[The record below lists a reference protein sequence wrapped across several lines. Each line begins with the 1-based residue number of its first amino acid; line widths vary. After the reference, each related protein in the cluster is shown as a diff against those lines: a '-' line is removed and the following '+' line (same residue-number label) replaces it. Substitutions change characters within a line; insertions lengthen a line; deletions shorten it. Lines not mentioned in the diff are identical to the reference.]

1 VQIVKR
7 FFVPTVLTISMI
19 VALFA
24 GVPSVANATVRPV
37 NPEISAK
44 SVGVIVTYKPGFE
57 PIAPNGETTG
67 ENFSGVEL
75 AAPRDLGRGY
85 KALKF
90 ETSLTNA
97 QAQKV
102 LLGLQHDPRIE
113 TVQLDAQLQF
123 SAASA
128 GASTRDS
135 ATAASIIRPFEAL
148 KPASAPTAVKGINY
162 FDSKAPRSPRIRLS
176 WKAPTT
182 LNKAKITGYRIEQSS
197 DKKVWKSLII
207 NTGKTST
214 AVSITSGITIGKS
227 AYYRVRAL
235 TALGAS
241 RAASAASTAVSVT
254 PKVAPAAPFL
264 VNTVVA
270 KGQAPTWEEQS
281 LVQRGG
287 LTVTYE
293 AVATSDGQEV
303 DSCTTAATSCQFS
316 KLQAGYHYTVH
327 VIARNSL
334 GQASSVF
341 VPDPYFSSQWHLYT
355 EYSIHADYAWRY
367 TKGKSSVVV
376 AVLDGGITA
385 HPDLNA
391 NIVDGYDFISD
402 PAYSRDGDG
411 WDANPQDE
419 GDHTNNAASTW
430 HGTHVAG
437 IIGARSNSIGGVGV
451 APGVKIQPIRVLG
464 TNGGSSSDLIAA
476 IHWAAGIK
484 VAGVP
489 ANPTPARVI
498 NLSIGTSTPTSCDAG
513 TQAAV
518 RAAWDRGVTPITAA
532 GNSAFEASGSYPG
545 NCYPTINV
553 TATGITGDIAP
564 YANFGDG
571 VDFSAPGGDAE
582 LSALSPDGS
591 EGMIVSTFN
600 LGETTEGEPSYGLQE
615 GTSMAAP
622 VVAGVVALIYSVR
635 PDLGSLDVYKILLAT
650 VGDFKEGSY
659 CAITAT
665 PRTEQDPR
673 PSYCGKGIVDAGRAV
688 QYAVSYKKSG

>member
-7 FFVPTVLTISMI
+7 FFVPTVLSISLI
-19 VALFA
+19 VGLFA
-24 GVPSVANATVRPV
+24 GVPSTANASTRPV
-37 NPEISAK
+37 NPQSSGK

-57 PIAPNGETTG
+57 PTAPNGETTG
-67 ENFSGVEL
+67 ENFAGVGLE
-75 AAPRDLGRGY
+75 APRDLGMGY
-85 KALKF
+85 QALNF

-123 SAASA
+123 GAASA
-128 GASTRDS
+128 SPSRPRSVTPS
-135 ATAASIIRPFEAL
+135 AIVRPFEVL
-148 KPASAPTAVKGINY
+148 KPASAPTTVKGINY
-162 FDSKAPRSPRIRLS
+162 FDSKSPRTPRIRLS
-176 WKAPTT
+176 WKAPTI
-182 LNKAKITGYRIEQSS
+182 LNKAKIFGYRIEQSS
-197 DKKVWKSLII
+197 DKKIWKSLII

-214 AVSITSGITIGKS
+214 AVSITSGISIGES
-227 AYYRVRAL
+227 AFYRVRAL

-241 RAASAASTAVSVT
+241 KAASAASTAVSVT
-254 PKVAPAAPFL
+254 PRVAPAAPFL
-264 VNTVVA
+264 VNTVVS
-270 KGQAPTWEEQS
+270 KGQAPTWGEQS
-281 LVQRGG
+281 MAERGG
-287 LTVTYE
+287 LAVSYE
-293 AVATSDGQEV
+293 AIASLDGQEV
-303 DSCTTAATSCQFS
+303 DSCTTSSTACQFT
-316 KLQAGYHYTVH
+316 KLQPSYHYTVH

-334 GQASSVF
+334 GQSSSVF

-419 GDHTNNAASTW
+419 GDHTNAAPSSW

-484 VAGVP
+484 VGGVP
-489 ANPTPARVI
+489 NNPTPARVI

-518 RAAWDRGVTPITAA
+518 RAAWDKGVTPVTAA

-582 LSALSPDGS
+582 LAALSPDGS

-622 VVAGVVALIYSVR
+622 VVAGVVALVYSAR
-635 PDLGSLDVYKILLAT
+635 PDLGSQDVYKILLAT

-659 CAITAT
+659 CAITAV
-665 PRTEQDPR
+665 RYSDDDPR
-673 PSYCGKGIVDAGRAV
+673 PSYCGAGIVDAGRAV
-688 QYAVSYKKSG
+688 QYAVSFKKSG